1 MSCRSVIL
9 RLWIFASA
17 STGVALAMNSS
28 DGAAW
33 RTRCQRHTILAKEQ
47 FNLPKLQ
54 AFAALAQKALC
65 KSEDIRTW
73 SCPQCQKVGFS
84 VAAETARIVRRD
96 QLGEAD
102 ATAIY
107 VARLSWLPNQTEYI
121 YRPLLRTLV
130 QHLGEACLPQCGRS
144 GWCKWCGIGHACCH
158 PTNSTA
164 NPAECSGAVFKSQI
178 GHHLQCAQSS
188 ATTTPAPLSSRGEDC
203 FDRCGMASG
212 FCTACGSGNAC
223 CRRGQVDAPPECQ
236 GEYNHTVGYSG
247 YECVRPALAAVQR
260 AAEDVQ
266 VDDRAAFG
274 CVVSFRGTK
283 NVANA
288 VKDATFIPQSLSY
301 EQCRGCKV
309 HRGFFDVWEAVEAKV
324 VRSLAELGCAP
335 GTSRSSL
342 LITGHSM
349 GAALATLAMFTMEA
363 RGYSVAQA
371 YNFAG
376 PRMGNAAFSR
386 AFDNWFSSHPPLFRV
401 THANDVVSQMSPRWL
416 FRHVGSE
423 VFFPGDDPKKY
434 VLCGCEESLRCQ
446 AGQPFW
452 KMLTRHWSLSVHCLM
467 PLGGGIGNI
476 CQCAGKLV

>member
-1 MSCRSVIL
+1 MFRRVSTLCFC
-9 RLWIFASA
+9 IFACA
-17 STGVALAMNSS
+17 STTLAADSDSS
-28 DGAAW
+28 AVAAW
-33 RTRCQRHTILAKEQ
+33 GTRCKRRTLSAKEQ
-47 FNLPKLQ
+47 FSLPRMQ

-65 KSEDIRTW
+65 TSEDIRAW
-73 SCPQCQKVGFS
+73 SCPQCHKVGFS
-84 VAAETARIVRRD
+84 VSAETARIVRRD

-107 VARLSWLPNQTEYI
+107 VARLSWLPNQTEHQYT
-121 YRPLLRTLV
+121 PLLRTPV
-130 QHLGEACLPQCGRS
+130 QHLGESCLPQCGRS

-158 PTNSTA
+158 PANATA
-164 NPAECSGAVFKSQI
+164 NPVECSGAVFKSQA
-178 GHHLQCAQSS
+178 GDHLQCAQTS
-188 ATTTPAPLSSRGEDC
+188 ATTTPAPLRAQGEDC
-203 FDRCGMASG
+203 SDRCGKASG

-223 CRRGQVDAPPECQ
+223 CRRGEAGAPPECE
-236 GEYNHTVGYSG
+236 GEHNHTSGYSG
-247 YECVRPALAAVQR
+247 YECVRPAPAVQ
-260 AAEDVQ
+260 AEEQQADPS
-266 VDDRAAFG
+266 AFG

-288 VKDATFIPQSLSY
+288 IKDITFLPQSLSY
-301 EQCRGCKV
+301 ERCRGCTV
-309 HRGFFDVWEAVEAKV
+309 HQGFYDVWEAVEAKV
-324 VRSLAELGCAP
+324 LRVLAELGCAP

-376 PRMGNAAFSR
+376 PRMGNAAFSKT
-386 AFDNWFSSHPPLFRV
+386 FDNWFSAHPPLFRV
-401 THANDVVSQMSPRWL
+401 THANDVVSQMAPRWF

-423 VFFPGDDPKKY
+423 VFFPGDDPRKY

-446 AGQPFW
+446 DGQPFW
-452 KMLTRHWSLSVHCLM
+452 KMLTRHWSPHLHCLM

-476 CQCAGKLV
+476 CQCTGKLV